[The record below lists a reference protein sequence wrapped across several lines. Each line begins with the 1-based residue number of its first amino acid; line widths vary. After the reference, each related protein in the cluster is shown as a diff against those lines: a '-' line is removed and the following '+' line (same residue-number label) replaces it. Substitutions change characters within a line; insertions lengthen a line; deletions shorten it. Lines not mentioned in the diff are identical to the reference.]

1 MWINNRVMT
10 TNSDPL
16 LYVISA
22 TKGIKIKQDVCTCLY
37 L

>member
-1 MWINNRVMT
+1 MWINNRATT
-10 TNSDPL
+10 TNSNP
-16 LYVISA
+16 LYVVSA